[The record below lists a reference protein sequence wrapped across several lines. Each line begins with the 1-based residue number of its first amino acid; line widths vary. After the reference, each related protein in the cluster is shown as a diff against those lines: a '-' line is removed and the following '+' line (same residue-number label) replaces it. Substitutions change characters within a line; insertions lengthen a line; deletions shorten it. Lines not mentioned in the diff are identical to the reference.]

1 MNNQWKRRILCDA
14 PFQVLTYL
22 RPFPVPL
29 LVPALL
35 LVPVER
41 LSLELPTRLELPV
54 PLVLLLLVE
63 LFTRLPELVL
73 PVRELELVVVPLG
86 RLVLLGRLTLPL
98 LPVRPLL
105 LPLPEGVLGLTLL
118 LEPPLLGALVT
129 EPIEVPLLALPWLML
144 PPLAFGLTVAVGAG
158 ASLLGFSSGLLFQ
171 SWVAG

>member
-22 RPFPVPL
+22 QPFPVPL

-41 LSLELPTRLELPV
+41 LPLELPTRLELPV
-54 PLVLLLLVE
+54 PLVLLLLLE

-73 PVRELELVVVPLG
+73 PVRGLELVVVPLG

-105 LPLPEGVLGLTLL
+105 LPLPEGV
-118 LEPPLLGALVT
+118 LGALVT

-158 ASLLGFSSGLLFQ
+158 ASLLGFGSGLLFQ

>member
-1 MNNQWKRRILCDA
+1 
-14 PFQVLTYL
+14 
-22 RPFPVPL
+22 
-29 LVPALL
+29 VPALL

-41 LSLELPTRLELPV
+41 LSLELPTRLELLV

-73 PVRELELVVVPLG
+73 PVSELELVVVPLG

-105 LPLPEGVLGLTLL
+105 LPLPEGTLGLTLL
-118 LEPPLLGALVT
+118 LEPPLFGVD
-129 EPIEVPLLALPWLML
+129 ELLLPWLML

-158 ASLLGFSSGLLFQ
+158 ALLLGFGSGLLFQ
-171 SWVAG
+171 SWMAG